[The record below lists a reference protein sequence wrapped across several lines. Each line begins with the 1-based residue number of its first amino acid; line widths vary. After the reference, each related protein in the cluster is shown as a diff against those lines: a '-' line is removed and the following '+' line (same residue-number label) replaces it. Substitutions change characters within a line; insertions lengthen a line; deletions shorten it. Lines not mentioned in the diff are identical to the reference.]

1 MTGFGRSKPEEE
13 PVRSIE
19 ATFDSFC
26 PECHEWI
33 REGDLI
39 VRSDDHGGRY
49 VHEECE

>member
-1 MTGFGRSKPEEE
+1 MTGFGRSEPEE
-13 PVRSIE
+13 STHAIE

-26 PECHEWI
+26 PECKEWI

-39 VRSDDHGGRY
+39 VRSDDHAGRY